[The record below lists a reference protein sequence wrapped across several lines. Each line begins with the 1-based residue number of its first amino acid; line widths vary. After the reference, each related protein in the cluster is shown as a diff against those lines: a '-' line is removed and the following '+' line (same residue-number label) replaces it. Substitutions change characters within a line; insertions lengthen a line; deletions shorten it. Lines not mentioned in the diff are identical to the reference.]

1 MLSVHRNCSLV
12 IYRTYAKWLKR
23 KAVRVLT
30 SEESEQFHSS
40 RRKSPAPNHCTEA
53 ETVEKTAVSAGNQ
66 KNVKFETL
74 HVGDSR
80 FGYMLSVLCIEYVNN
95 TAV

>member
-1 MLSVHRNCSLV
+1 MFLMYRNFSLI

-40 RRKSPAPNHCTEA
+40 RRKLPAPKRSTDSN
-53 ETVEKTAVSAGNQ
+53 AVVKPLLSGVDQN
-66 KNVKFETL
+66 NVTFETL
-74 HVGDSR
+74 HVGDPR
-80 FGYMLSVLCIEYVNN
+80 FG
-95 TAV
+95 